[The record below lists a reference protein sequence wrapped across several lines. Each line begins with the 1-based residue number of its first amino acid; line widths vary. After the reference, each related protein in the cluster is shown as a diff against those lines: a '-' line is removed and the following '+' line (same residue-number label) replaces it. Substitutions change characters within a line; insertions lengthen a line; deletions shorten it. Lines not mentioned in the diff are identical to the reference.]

1 MTPDNASNPELKS
14 IAKED
19 IIDIE
24 DEEET
29 SEDVELDPVAH
40 AQEITSEPS
49 ENITLSSDNM
59 TEDAEKQVIEEEN
72 KARWWSVLC
81 KIIKTPIE
89 LVKIYIIFPTVRK
102 MFNFL
107 ANIVSKNNLSPNP
120 LEFKSYSKDHEEQLL
135 KLKSNLQNLLSLME
149 EEGEPLHSK
158 KVQLVKD
165 TIKGFDELCSKATI
179 IRQLY
184 RLQKTKLVILIQNS
198 AKYFVNLHQKK
209 NK

>member
-1 MTPDNASNPELKS
+1 MLKTEPPLNIIHSNDDLK
-14 IAKED
+14 
-19 IIDIE
+19 
-24 DEEET
+24 
-29 SEDVELDPVAH
+29 
-40 AQEITSEPS
+40 
-49 ENITLSSDNM
+49 
-59 TEDAEKQVIEEEN
+59 EDAEIQRLEEEDR
-72 KARWWSVLC
+72 ASWMSTLW
-81 KIIKTPIE
+81 KIIKSPIKF
-89 LVKIYIIFPTVRK
+89 LKIYIIYPMALK

-107 ANIVSKNNLSPNP
+107 ANIVSKHSLSPN
-120 LEFKSYSKDHEEQLL
+120 LQEFKSRSKDHEEALL